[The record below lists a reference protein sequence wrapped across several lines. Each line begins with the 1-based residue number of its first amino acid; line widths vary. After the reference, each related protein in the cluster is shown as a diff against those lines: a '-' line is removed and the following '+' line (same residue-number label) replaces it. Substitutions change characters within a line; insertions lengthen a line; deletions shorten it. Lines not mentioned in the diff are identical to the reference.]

1 MAINQI
7 STANTFQQ
15 WLTATQ
21 SLIAIANNLTDGVGG
36 TFYANTDITIDGN
49 LIVTGNITL
58 EAVGYDNLDVSGN
71 VSVGE
76 TLTVTGNTTLSA
88 NLTVLGNTTLSA
100 NLTVLGNTNLNE
112 ATITTLTG
120 LANTNIYN
128 AIANSG
134 TTTAADALAF
144 AIALG

>member
-21 SLIAIANNLTDGVGG
+21 SLIAVANNLTDGVGG

-88 NLTVLGNTTLSA
+88 NLTVLGNT
-100 NLTVLGNTNLNE
+100 NLNQ

>member
-21 SLIAIANNLTDGVGG
+21 SLIAVANNLTDGVGG

-49 LIVTGNITL
+49 VIVTGNITL

-88 NLTVLGNTTLSA
+88 NLTVLGNT
-100 NLTVLGNTNLNE
+100 NLNQ